1 MSLKALLTAP
11 LLRYSGPLGMV
22 APSRELACRSRSS
35 LVIPLT
41 PRRSAPLRSARRS
54 SCSRRTASYW
64 QGWARRDGSNTDNTL
79 RLLNDHLPLS
89 DPLQEKNHLHLG
101 EESRANP

>member
-1 MSLKALLTAP
+1 MKIAYNELDSAFERP
-11 LLRYSGPLGMV
+11 SSSYIWPLGMV

-35 LVIPLT
+35 LVIPLS

-64 QGWARRDGSNTDNTL
+64 QGWARREGSNTDNTL
-79 RLLNDHLPLS
+79 RLPSDHLPLS
-89 DPLQEKNHLHLG
+89 DPLQEKAI
-101 EESRANP
+101 SI